1 MIPEFKFRRKTAFQK
16 KSSIKK
22 FVKEAFS
29 QRKIQIAA
37 AAATGLVVVS
47 VGALVLTSGK
57 STEKKT
63 SVYALMQTAGVTTQM
78 KEVEV
83 VQGNRASQAPAVLSK
98 MEDAAKTSLGMNE
111 AEFWASDEMSA
122 GVSEVPLEEV
132 SEETVGQAAQQT
144 AQALTP
150 EAAEQ
155 PQEPQ
160 RPVYEGFSNPGIAA
174 NVENY
179 VNIRLEKSETA
190 TICGKLG
197 KNQACEILT
206 VEDGW
211 YGVVTNGVYG
221 YVKAE
226 YLVTGDAAWELAEQI
241 KIAYAK
247 VTTETLFVREQP
259 SETSPAVGL
268 VSLDQKLNIVEILE
282 GWLKI
287 TSESDGITGYVK
299 QDYISIVCTLPRG
312 ERVVVKEKEESSS
325 DKKNGSKKSGS
336 SSTKSAKDCSSVV
349 DYALQFV
356 GNPYVYGGTSL
367 TKGADCSGFTMSV
380 YAKFGVAL
388 PHSSS
393 AQARCG
399 TKVSSG
405 DVQPGDL
412 LFYGN
417 GGGIN
422 HVAMYIG
429 GGKIVHAS
437 TERTGI
443 KVSNAYYRTPVTIRR
458 VR

>member
-1 MIPEFKFRRKTAFQK
+1 MIPEFKFKKKTAFQK
-16 KSSIKK
+16 KLSIKK
-22 FVKEAFS
+22 FVREAIS
-29 QRKIQIAA
+29 QKKVRIAA
-37 AAATGLVVVS
+37 AATAGVMVVGVS
-47 VGALVLTSGK
+47 AVAFGSKNVQ
-57 STEKKT
+57 KKT
-63 SVYALMQTAGVTTQM
+63 NVYALMQTAGVTTQM

-83 VQGNRASQAPAVLSK
+83 MQGNQTSPSQAPAILSK

-111 AEFWASDEMSA
+111 AEFWASDEGSD
-122 GVSEVPLEEV
+122 SRIQEV
-132 SEETVGQAAQQT
+132 SVQTIGQAAQQAADPVDPVLQQA
-144 AQALTP
+144 AQ
-150 EAAEQ
+150 
-155 PQEPQ
+155 PQ
-160 RPVYEGFSNPGIAA
+160 RPEYEGFSNPGIAA

-190 TICGKLG
+190 KICGKLG
-197 KNQACEILT
+197 KNQACEILS

-226 YLVTGDAAWELAEQI
+226 YLVTSDAAWELAEQI

-247 VTTETLFVREQP
+247 VNTDTLYVREQP
-259 SETSPAVGL
+259 SEEASVLGMVA
-268 VSLDQKLNIVEILE
+268 LDQKLNIVEMAD
-282 GWLKI
+282 GWIKI
-287 TSESDGITGYVK
+287 WSEKDSLIGYVK
-299 QDYISIVCTLPRG
+299 QDYVTIEYTLPRG
-312 ERVVVKEKEESSS
+312 EAIVQEEKSTKSSS
-325 DKKNGSKKSGS
+325 DKSGSKKNGKSG
-336 SSTKSAKDCSSVV
+336 KSAKDCSSVV
-349 DYALQFV
+349 DYAMQFV

-388 PHSSS
+388 PHSSA

-412 LFYGN
+412 MFYGS

>member
-1 MIPEFKFRRKTAFQK
+1 MIPEFKFKRKTAFQK
-16 KSSIKK
+16 KSDIKK
-22 FVKEAFS
+22 IIKEAVS
-29 QRKIQIAA
+29 QKKVRVAA
-37 AAATGLVVVS
+37 AAAAGVVV
-47 VGALVLTSGK
+47 VGAGALAFGGK
-57 STEKKT
+57 DVEKKT
-63 SVYALMQTAGVTTQM
+63 TVYTLMQTAGVTTQM

-83 VQGNRASQAPAVLSK
+83 VQGSQASHAPAMLSK

-111 AEFWASDEMSA
+111 AEFWASDEGA
-122 GVSEVPLEEV
+122 DDQIQEV
-132 SEETVGQAAQQT
+132 SVQTVGQASQQV
-144 AQALTP
+144 AGPVSQQAV
-150 EAAEQ
+150 Q
-155 PQEPQ
+155 PQ

-190 TICGKLG
+190 KVCGKLG
-197 KNQACEILT
+197 KNQACEILS

-226 YLVTGDAAWELAEQI
+226 YLVTSDAAWELAEQL
-241 KIAYAK
+241 KIAYAR
-247 VTTETLFVREQP
+247 VNTDTLYVREQP
-259 SETSPAVGL
+259 SESAAVLGM
-268 VSLDQKLNIVEILE
+268 VALDQKLNIVETAD

-287 TSESDGITGYVK
+287 WSEADSLIGYVK
-299 QDYISIVCTLPRG
+299 QDYVTIEYTLPRG
-312 ERVVVKEKEESSS
+312 EAIVQEEPEEKEEKTSSKNKKS
-325 DKKNGSKKSGS
+325 DKSEGKKGSK
-336 SSTKSAKDCSSVV
+336 STKPAKDCSSVV
-349 DYALQFV
+349 DYAMQFV

-399 TKVSSG
+399 SKVSSG

-412 LFYGN
+412 MFYGS

>member
-1 MIPEFKFRRKTAFQK
+1 MIPEFKFKRKTAFQK
-16 KSSIKK
+16 KSSIKRII
-22 FVKEAFS
+22 KETVS
-29 QRKIQIAA
+29 QKKVRIAA
-37 AAATGLVVVS
+37 AAAAGVVV
-47 VGALVLTSGK
+47 VGTGTLAFGGK
-57 STEKKT
+57 EVEKKT
-63 SVYALMQTAGVTTQM
+63 TVYTLMQTAGVTTQM

-83 VQGNRASQAPAVLSK
+83 VQGSQASQAPAMLSK

-111 AEFWASDEMSA
+111 AEFWASDEGA
-122 GVSEVPLEEV
+122 DDQIQEV
-132 SEETVGQAAQQT
+132 SVQTVGQATHQVADPVSQQ
-144 AQALTP
+144 AVQ
-150 EAAEQ
+150 Q
-155 PQEPQ
+155 PQ

-190 TICGKLG
+190 KVCGKLG
-197 KNQACEILT
+197 KNQACEILS

-226 YLVTGDAAWELAEQI
+226 YLVTSDAAWELAEQL
-241 KIAYAK
+241 KIAYAR
-247 VTTETLFVREQP
+247 VNTDTLYVREQP
-259 SETSPAVGL
+259 GEGASVVGM
-268 VSLDQKLNIVEILE
+268 VALDQKLNIVETAD

-287 TSESDGITGYVK
+287 WSEDDGIIGYVK
-299 QDYISIVCTLPRG
+299 QDYVTIEYTLPRG
-312 ERVVVKEKEESSS
+312 EAVVQEEKEE
-325 DKKNGSKKSGS
+325 KEGK
-336 SSTKSAKDCSSVV
+336 SSTKKSDGKKGGKSTKAAKDCSSVV
-349 DYALQFV
+349 DYAMQFV

-399 TKVSSG
+399 SKVSSG

-412 LFYGN
+412 MFYGS